1 MGIPGFGGTS
11 TTENP
16 LGWDRDDLNPDVPEE
31 GVELTRTTLWLIDD
45 LEFLCKR
52 YYVCGQHQSKEI
64 IDLSKYPEEKW
75 PIYEKTARD
84 FYFKVFAPNDNPDD
98 PDEPSSSDSDW
109 DSTDDDFDPISTETD
124 LLDSTTDFKEDEEEM
139 KRIIS
144 FFAKMPKVTKLVQ
157 GMLDMMG
164 ALTRILPLVIM
175 KVDDPN
181 LKKALERT
189 INILGIGITKTLK
202 ICGYL
207 GIKVQRKQGDAIN
220 QIVKNRFNKNKN
232 KQDFLEYEI
241 DELNKYLEQL
251 GQVDDGKGD
260 DEDDEDGKHIKGQI
274 PVIVK
279 QSDLY
284 PQKMPL
290 RPHGPQ
296 PDHAIVVP
304 VKDGRIV
311 DKEGKPLPPPPPKIK
326 WITDEDGKKKKREPD
341 GEWNT

>member
-1 MGIPGFGGTS
+1 MVGRMGIPGFDGTS

-31 GVELTRTTLWLIDD
+31 GVELKRTTLWLMDD
-45 LEFLCKR
+45 LAFLCKR
-52 YYVCGQHQSKEI
+52 YNVYGQYHSKEI

-84 FYFKVFAPNDNPDD
+84 FYFKVFEPKDIPDD
-98 PDEPSSSDSDW
+98 PDEPSSSDSDL
-109 DSTDDDFDPISTETD
+109 DSSDDDFDPISTETD

-175 KVDDPN
+175 KVDDPK

-189 INILGIGITKTLK
+189 MNILGIGITKTLK

-232 KQDFLEYEI
+232 K
-241 DELNKYLEQL
+241 
-251 GQVDDGKGD
+251 
-260 DEDDEDGKHIKGQI
+260 
-274 PVIVK
+274 
-279 QSDLY
+279 
-284 PQKMPL
+284 
-290 RPHGPQ
+290 
-296 PDHAIVVP
+296 
-304 VKDGRIV
+304 
-311 DKEGKPLPPPPPKIK
+311 
-326 WITDEDGKKKKREPD
+326 
-341 GEWNT
+341 